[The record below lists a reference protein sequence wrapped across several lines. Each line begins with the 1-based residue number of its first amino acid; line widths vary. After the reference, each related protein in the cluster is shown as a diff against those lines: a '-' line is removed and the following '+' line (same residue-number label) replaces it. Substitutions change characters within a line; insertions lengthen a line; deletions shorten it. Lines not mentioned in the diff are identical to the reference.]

1 MTPLDTYLD
10 PARAAV
16 LFAERLA
23 TQTDVSDVYAD
34 LDKGSFALLDVRSD
48 AAWAQGHIP
57 GAVHLP
63 RAQWDVFA
71 DRGKPVVAYCWGPG
85 CNGATRAAHALALR
99 GFRVK
104 EMLGGIEYWIREG
117 FPVLGVNGE
126 VSMPV
131 DTLTACGC

>member
-1 MTPLDTYLD
+1 MTFLD
-10 PARAAV
+10 PHRAAE

-23 TQTDVSDVYAD
+23 LTTDVSDVRAD
-34 LDKGSFALLDVRSD
+34 LVRGEFVLIDVRNQ
-48 AAWAQGHIP
+48 AAWDQGHIP

-63 RAQWDVFA
+63 QARIAGAAALEA
-71 DRGKPVVAYCWGPG
+71 DKPFVAYCWGPG
-85 CNGATRAAHALALR
+85 CNGALRAAQALAAR

-117 FPVLGVNGE
+117 FPVQTANGE
-126 VSMPV
+126 VSVPV